1 MISPIIKRYKLLI
14 KSVES
19 RIDCIHCSP
28 WHGKVD
34 TGAFSLMSFPNSSTI
49 NTRRRRLCAE
59 EGVLKDEL
67 ATLHKGLGKFVK
79 ELNEAREC

>member
-19 RIDCIHCSP
+19 RIDCIARMR
-28 WHGKVD
+28 GKVD